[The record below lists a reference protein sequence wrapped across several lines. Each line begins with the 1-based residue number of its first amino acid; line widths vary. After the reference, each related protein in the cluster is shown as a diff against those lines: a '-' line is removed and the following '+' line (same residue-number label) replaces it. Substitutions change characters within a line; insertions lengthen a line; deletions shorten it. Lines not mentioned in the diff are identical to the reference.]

1 MSNRNHSLTVLQ
13 ILPGLDGGGVEQGTL
28 ELGAWLAAHGHRALV
43 VSQGGQMVADLTH
56 AGIEHIR
63 QRFIGEKSP
72 RALLHFAA
80 LRRLIRT
87 GHVDVLHL
95 RSRLPAWVGY
105 WVWKSLPPA
114 HRPVLVTTFHG
125 FYSINPYSAIMT
137 CGQRVIAVSRT
148 IARHVQTVYG
158 ISPRRIRIIY
168 RGVDHQRFH
177 PYQAWGNRLTQARR
191 LWGLPHPCPPII
203 LLPGRLTRL
212 KGHLFFLESLA
223 GMLDQPWIAVCAGH
237 IDDKSAHT
245 HAVRQTIERLN
256 LSDRVRLTGHW
267 ADMPAAMQLADV
279 VVCPSLQP
287 ESFGRVAVEAQTMGR
302 PVIAT
307 AHGGSLETIL
317 HDRTGFLVKPG
328 QVDQLRAAMQRAL
341 ADADWRRRS
350 AAAGRQWAGRR
361 FSTETMCRQT
371 AGVYGEVLRLGLN

>member
-1 MSNRNHSLTVLQ
+1 MSNRTHSLTVLQ
-13 ILPGLDGGGVEQGTL
+13 MLPGLDGGGVEQGTL
-28 ELGAWLAAHGHRALV
+28 EMGAWLVAHGHRALV

-56 AGIEHIR
+56 AGIEHVR
-63 QRFIGEKSP
+63 QQFIGEKSP

-80 LRRLIRT
+80 LRRLIRAS
-87 GHVDVLHL
+87 HVDVLHL

-105 WVWKSLPPA
+105 WVWKSLAPR
-114 HRPVLVTTFHG
+114 HRPALITTFHG

-137 CGQRVIAVSRT
+137 RGQRVIAVSRT

-158 ISPRRIRIIY
+158 ISPRRIRTIY

-177 PYQAWGNRLTQARR
+177 PNQAWGDRLSQARHS
-191 LWGLPHPCPPII
+191 WKLPAPCPPII
-203 LLPGRLTRL
+203 LMPGRLTRL

-223 GMLDQPWIAVCAGH
+223 GMLDQPWIAVCTGY

-245 HAVRQTIERLN
+245 RAVRQAIERLK
-256 LSDRVRLTGHW
+256 LSDRVRMTGHW
-267 ADMPAAMQLADV
+267 SDMPAAMQLADV

-287 ESFGRVAVEAQTMGR
+287 ESFGRVAVEAQSMGR

-317 HDRTGFLVKPG
+317 NGRTGFLVKPG
-328 QVDQLRAAMQRAL
+328 QVDQLCAVMQRAL

-350 AAAGRQWAGRR
+350 AAAGRQWVGRR

-371 AGVYGEVLRLGLN
+371 VGVYRELLRARLS